1 MTEPKRRYGM
11 TPEQWQALRAEAR
24 AVIIDRA
31 LQRRTIYYSEL
42 CAELTT
48 ASIKPY
54 SYALVALLEE
64 ICEREDA
71 ERGVMLASL
80 VVRKPQKAGVEA
92 MPGAGYFGKADN
104 LGRVTDDQAAMWRA
118 ERDRVFEVFADGDPG
133 EPVGG
138 PTGRI
143 RKGHAGR

>member
-1 MTEPKRRYGM
+1 MTEHKLRYGM
-11 TPEQWQALRAEAR
+11 TPEQWRAVRSEAR
-24 AVIIDRA
+24 DIIIGRA
-31 LQRRTIYYSEL
+31 RERRTIYYSEL

-54 SYALVALLEE
+54 SYALVALLED

-80 VVRKPQKAGVEA
+80 VVRKPSKAGEEA
-92 MPGAGYFGKADN
+92 MPGVGYFGKADN

-118 ERDRVFEVFADGDPG
+118 ERDRVFQVFADGDPG
-133 EPVGG
+133 EPVDE

-143 RKGHAGR
+143 RRGHTGR